1 MNKMYFLS
9 VILFVMVLSIGL
21 FNSELRLTEGYLFV
35 LVLSV
40 FNMVIWI
47 ANEVSNEIKN

>member
-1 MNKMYFLS
+1 MYFLS
-9 VILFVMVLSIGL
+9 VILFITVLLIGL
-21 FNSELRLTEGYLFV
+21 FCNELRLTEGYLFV

>member
-1 MNKMYFLS
+1 MYFLS
-9 VILFVMVLSIGL
+9 VILFIIVLSIGL
-21 FNSELRLTEGYLFV
+21 FCNELRLTDGYLFV

-40 FNMVIWI
+40 FNMIIWI